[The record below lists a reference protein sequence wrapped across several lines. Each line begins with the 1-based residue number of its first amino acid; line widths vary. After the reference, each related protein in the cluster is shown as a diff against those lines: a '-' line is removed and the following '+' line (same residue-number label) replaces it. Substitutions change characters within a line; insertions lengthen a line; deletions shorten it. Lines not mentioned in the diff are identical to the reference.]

1 MNMKN
6 KIKEFTS
13 VGNIE
18 ISDLSLVSA
27 LAGCLGFSIL
37 EIKAEPNEYP
47 KVKFVFERSEK
58 LEETITKF
66 WNGSLLVEPKS
77 YWSAI
82 RELKSRI
89 RS

>member
-1 MNMKN
+1 MKQKN
-6 KIKEFTS
+6 DFENLTPKKH
-13 VGNIE
+13 IE
-18 ISDLSLVSA
+18 ISDLSLVSV

-37 EIKAEPNEYP
+37 EIKADPNEYP

-66 WNGSLLVEPKS
+66 WNGSLLVEPKN

-89 RS
+89 HS